1 MSSKIRDREIK
12 MMLGF
17 PTQSAVFSSPYKII
31 RYKAKRNCEMRMKYS
46 KQFGV
51 QYGLTSN
58 SRATKNSSGCVMRKQ
73 TTSSS
78 KSQLSNENKR
88 VLTQYQIE
96 NVAIKEFMKWYDSQ

>member
-17 PTQSAVFSSPYKII
+17 PTQSSVFNSPYRII

-51 QYGLTSN
+51 QYGLTFN
-58 SRATKNSSGCVMRKQ
+58 SRARNSGCVMRKQ
-73 TTSSS
+73 TTSSRSPIS
-78 KSQLSNENKR
+78 KENKK

>member
-17 PTQSAVFSSPYKII
+17 PTQSSVFNSPYRII

-51 QYGLTSN
+51 QYGLTFN
-58 SRATKNSSGCVMRKQ
+58 SRATKNSSGGVMRKQ
-73 TTSSS
+73 TTRSSR
-78 KSQLSNENKR
+78 SQLSNENKK

>member
-17 PTQSAVFSSPYKII
+17 PTQSAVFNSPYRII

-51 QYGLTSN
+51 QYGLTFN
-58 SRATKNSSGCVMRKQ
+58 SRARNSGGVMRKQ
-73 TTSSS
+73 TTSSIR
-78 KSQLSNENKR
+78 SQLSNENKK

>member
-17 PTQSAVFSSPYKII
+17 PTQSAVFNSPYRII

-51 QYGLTSN
+51 QYGLTFN
-58 SRATKNSSGCVMRKQ
+58 SRATKNSGGVMRKQ
-73 TTSSS
+73 TRSR
-78 KSQLSNENKR
+78 SQLSNENKK